1 VRAEIRELESQE
13 SSGYDRYICVWAGW
27 LVALVDRDGPALR
40 WWMDR
45 QFENVL
51 GSGLRE
57 NWLVMFG
64 RSVDPVR
71 AAELIGACGGSVYRD
86 TASYIHHA
94 VIRDR
99 VVRPRLAPAAFDAAV
114 ARGLDR
120 PLAKIL
126 AEHGL

>member
-1 VRAEIRELESQE
+1 
-13 SSGYDRYICVWAGW
+13 
-27 LVALVDRDGPALR
+27 
-40 WWMDR
+40 
-45 QFENVL
+45 
-51 GSGLRE
+51 
-57 NWLVMFG
+57 MFG
-64 RSVDPVR
+64 RSVERIADGSDHRPYLIQTRRRAEAEGRRADVDCVLLLAYAAACGDDPVR